1 MHKPLRTLLFVL
13 PLLALAGLSAC
24 GGGGGSTSTPPP
36 YSIFISPTSATV
48 TVNGIRQFNAEARN
62 SAGQIVTGV
71 QFAWRSSD
79 TNIAESLGN
88 GAFKGIA
95 AGSVQVTANAGV
107 VVKAGQGIVNI
118 SSNVVVL
125 NVTLAVEGT
134 AAQGAPLAGASVSL
148 RDARGQYAAASTDAA
163 GHFEVPVA
171 GMTAPFLLKVATPDG
186 KTLYGSAADMGT
198 ANLDPYSDLLVRD
211 WYAAHGADA
220 DMAFAGR
227 GPLPDAAG
235 MALLDKTLSGMLA
248 DAFAGTGVP
257 AHFSLL
263 NSSFTAD
270 HTGFDRLLDQTRID
284 PQAGRIQA
292 AGQSLELHPD
302 AAGGRLSWS
311 GAGRSGSLQVP

>member
-1 MHKPLRTLLFVL
+1 MYKPHRALSFVL
-13 PLLALAGLSAC
+13 ALFLASCG
-24 GGGGGSTSTPPP
+24 GGGGGSTTTPPP
-36 YSIFISPTSATV
+36 YSIFVSPTSATV

-62 SAGQIVTGV
+62 AAGQVVTGV

-107 VVKAGQGIVNI
+107 VEKAGQGIVNI

-148 RDARGQYAAASTDAA
+148 RDAHGQYAAASTDAA
-163 GHFEVPVA
+163 GHFQVPVA

-186 KTLYGSAADMGT
+186 RTLYGSAAGMGI
-198 ANLDPYSDLLVRD
+198 ANLDSYSDLLVRD
-211 WYAAHGADA
+211 WYAAHGTDVEA
-220 DMAFAGR
+220 AFAGQ
-227 GPLPDAAG
+227 GPLPDASG
-235 MALLDKTLSGMLA
+235 LALLDKTLGGMLA
-248 DAFAGTGVP
+248 DAFAETGVP

-263 NSSFTAD
+263 NSAFTAD
-270 HTGFDRLLDQTRID
+270 HTGFDRLLDQTHVD
-284 PQAGRIQA
+284 LQAGRIQA
-292 AGQSLELHPD
+292 AGRSLELRTD
-302 AAGGRLSWS
+302 ARTGRVDWS
-311 GAGRSGSLQVP
+311 GGGQSGSLQVP